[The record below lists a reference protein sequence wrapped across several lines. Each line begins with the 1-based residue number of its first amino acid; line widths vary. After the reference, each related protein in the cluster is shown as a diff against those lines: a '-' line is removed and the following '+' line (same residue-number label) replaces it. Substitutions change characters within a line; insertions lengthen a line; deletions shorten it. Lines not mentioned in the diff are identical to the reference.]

1 MPIYTIENTE
11 NGEVFDVLMKIAD
24 KDAWLKRNPHCRQIP
39 TAPNINKGGVGDR
52 VKRDGGMN
60 EVLSKIADA
69 NPSSPMAEDF
79 GKKDSKSVVHRKVA
93 KKIRQSMSKE

>member
-11 NGEVFDVLMKIAD
+11 NGEVFDVLMKISD
-24 KDAWLKRNPHCRQIP
+24 KEEWLKKNKHMRQIP

-60 EVLSKIADA
+60 EVLSRIADN
-69 NPSSPMAEDF
+69 NPNSPLADDF
-79 GKKDSKSVVHRKVA
+79 GKKDAKSVASRKVA
-93 KKIRQSMSKE
+93 KKVRDSFTKD

>member
-11 NGEVFDVLMKIAD
+11 TGEVFDIMLKLAD
-24 KDAWLKRNPHCRQIP
+24 RERILRNNPHWRQVP

-60 EVLSKIADA
+60 EVLSRIADN
-69 NPSSPMAEDF
+69 NPNSPLADDF
-79 GKKDSKSVVHRKVA
+79 GKKDAKSVASRKVA
-93 KKIRQSMSKE
+93 KKVRDSFTKD

>member
-11 NGEVFDVLMKIAD
+11 NGEVFDVMMKIAD
-24 KDAWLKRNPHCRQIP
+24 KDSWLKRNPHCRQIP

-60 EVLSKIADA
+60 EVLSRIADN
-69 NPSSPMAEDF
+69 NPNSPLADDF
-79 GKKDSKSVVHRKVA
+79 GKKDAKSVASRKVA
-93 KKIRQSMSKE
+93 KKVRDSFTT

>member
-11 NGEVFDVLMKIAD
+11 TGEIFDIMLKIAD
-24 KDAWLKRNPHCRQIP
+24 KEKVLQSNPHWRQVP

-60 EVLSKIADA
+60 EVLSRIADN
-69 NPSSPMAEDF
+69 NPNSPMADDF
-79 GKKDSKSVVHRKVA
+79 GRKDSKSVANRKVA
-93 KKIRQSMSKE
+93 KKVRESFTKD

>member
-11 NGEVFDVLMKIAD
+11 NGEVFDVMMKISD
-24 KDAWLKRNPHCRQIP
+24 KEAWLKKNKHMKKIM

-69 NPSSPMAEDF
+69 NPTSPLAQDF
-79 GKKDSKSVVHRKVA
+79 GKKDSKSVVQRKVA
-93 KKIRQSMSKE
+93 KKVRDTITKS

>member
-11 NGEVFDVLMKIAD
+11 TGEVFDILLKLADRERVLQS
-24 KDAWLKRNPHCRQIP
+24 NPHWRQVP

-60 EVLSKIADA
+60 EVLSRIADN
-69 NPSSPMAEDF
+69 NPNSPMADDF
-79 GKKDSKSVVHRKVA
+79 GRKDSKSVANRKVA
-93 KKIRQSMSKE
+93 KKVRESFTKD

>member
-11 NGEVFDVLMKIAD
+11 TGEVFDILLKLADRERVLQS
-24 KDAWLKRNPHCRQIP
+24 NPHWRQVP

-60 EVLSKIADA
+60 EVLSRIADN
-69 NPSSPMAEDF
+69 NPNSPMADDF
-79 GKKDSKSVVHRKVA
+79 GKKDAKSVANRKVA
-93 KKIRQSMSKE
+93 KKVRESFTKD